1 MIEYLREHP
10 ELVATLAVAVL
21 VHVRAMMPP
30 AAPGTAYALA
40 LAVWDVLAGNYG
52 AARNK
57 ET

>member
-1 MIEYLREHP
+1 MIEYLQEHP

-21 VHVRAMMPP
+21 VHIRAMMPP

-52 AARNK
+52 SARNK

>member
-1 MIEYLREHP
+1 MIEYLQEHP
-10 ELVATLAVAVL
+10 ELLATLALAVL

-30 AAPGTAYALA
+30 AVSGTAYALA

-52 AARNK
+52 SARNK

>member
-1 MIEYLREHP
+1 VIEYLQEHP
-10 ELVATLAVAVL
+10 ELLATLALAVL

-57 ET
+57 VT